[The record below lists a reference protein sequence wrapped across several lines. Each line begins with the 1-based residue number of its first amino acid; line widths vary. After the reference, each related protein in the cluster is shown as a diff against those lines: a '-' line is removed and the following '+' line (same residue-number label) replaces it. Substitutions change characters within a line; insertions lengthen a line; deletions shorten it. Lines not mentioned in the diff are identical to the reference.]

1 MNSAV
6 VVLAHE
12 PKAEKGK
19 SRDHARGRSD
29 SHQQGNLE
37 KSHDHCPHRGSSF
50 EREDLCYE
58 VRRQVYHRVEGLEI
72 GLCLERKKS
81 NVGSEISIVTRSLSR
96 SAISV
101 SSMKTE

>member
-6 VVLAHE
+6 VALAHE

-37 KSHDHCPHRGSSF
+37 KSHDHCPYRDSSF
-50 EREDLCYE
+50 ERKDFCQQI
-58 VRRQVYHRVEGLEI
+58 RRQVHHRVEGFEI
-72 GLCLERKKS
+72 GLCLEPKKS
-81 NVGSEISIVTRSLSR
+81 NVDAEIPIMKTRSFSGCMPL
-96 SAISV
+96 AACP
-101 SSMKTE
+101 